1 MPRREQPPASGPD
14 EGSLAAQAHAE
25 VREQVARVR
34 EEVLRTRENTLRVT
48 ADIAETEQ
56 QLAATLR
63 VLAETARDEGRP
75 DDAERLERYAEEAL
89 RFAALEERRAAEG

>member
-1 MPRREQPPASGPD
+1 MP
-14 EGSLAAQAHAE
+14 
-25 VREQVARVR
+25 VREQMARVR

-63 VLAETARDEGRP
+63 VLAETARDEGRL
-75 DDAERLERYAEEAL
+75 DDADRLERHAEEAL
-89 RFAALEERRAAEG
+89 QFAALEERRAAEG